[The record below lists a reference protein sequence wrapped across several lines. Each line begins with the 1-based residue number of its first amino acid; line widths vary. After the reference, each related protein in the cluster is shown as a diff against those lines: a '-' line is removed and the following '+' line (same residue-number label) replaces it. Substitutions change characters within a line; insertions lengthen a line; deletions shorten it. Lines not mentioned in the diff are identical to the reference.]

1 MRAMLAAPRRVL
13 FVIRGK
19 LGDTISA
26 YATVLA
32 YAEAQ
37 PADAITLLVRAN
49 YAPLFARERGLR
61 LIGFGSRIAMFTKL
75 LWLRWTEPPFDALLV
90 LLGFGPP
97 IRRLGRLVRAA
108 RKIYLD
114 GRFREVYPEWPE
126 LAPGHLQ
133 SEPAWRIARMF
144 APGLAQPQRV
154 RIPGLAALRR
164 PRAAA
169 PVFGIAPVSDEPRRS
184 MGPAALRLLIEALA
198 RERPGCA
205 IHVLV
210 NRSDADARPLLA
222 MERDGGLPA
231 GARFRFFPTLEQLF
245 AELACLEH
253 LHATDTGL
261 YHLAAAMEVP
271 LTTYFGP
278 TQPQR
283 NGFPAQ
289 PALTRVRIAAL
300 GGEHCEEKG
309 CLRPVCLEIPV
320 ARHHGAEPP
329 AYDLDER
336 PPGCLLRA
344 HAREDLRALKVDSP
358 LARDQSR

>member
-1 MRAMLAAPRRVL
+1 MSRRIL
-13 FVIRGK
+13 FVLRGK

-26 YATVLA
+26 YATVRA
-32 YAEAQ
+32 YAEAH

-49 YAPLFARERGLR
+49 YAPLFAREAGLR
-61 LIGFGSRIAMFTKL
+61 LIGFSSRLAMFAKL
-75 LWLRWTEPPFDALLV
+75 AWLRWTEPPFDALLV

-97 IRRLGRLVRAA
+97 IRRLGRMVRAA
-108 RKIYLD
+108 HKIYLD
-114 GRFREVYPEWPE
+114 GRFRDVYPEWPE
-126 LAPGHLQ
+126 IPPDHLQ
-133 SEPAWRIARMF
+133 SEPAWRIARLF

-154 RIPGLAALRR
+154 SIPSLAALRR
-164 PRAAA
+164 ARNSQPG
-169 PVFGIAPVSDEPRRS
+169 VIGIAPVSDEPRRS
-184 MGPAALRLLIEALA
+184 MGPAVLRALIEALA
-198 RERPGCA
+198 REHPGRA

-222 MERDGGLPA
+222 MERNEGLPA
-231 GARFRFFPTLEQLF
+231 GAQFREFPHLENLF
-245 AELACLEH
+245 AELASLEH
-253 LHATDTGL
+253 LHATDTGV
-261 YHLAAAMEVP
+261 YHLAAAMDVP

-320 ARHHGAEPP
+320 VRHHGGEPP
-329 AYDLDER
+329 AFDLGER
-336 PPGCLLRA
+336 PAGCLLRA
-344 HAREDLRALKVDSP
+344 HAREDLTALKVDSA
-358 LARDQSR
+358 LAHDQSR

>member
-1 MRAMLAAPRRVL
+1 MSRRVL
-13 FVIRGK
+13 FVLRGK

-32 YAEAQ
+32 YAEAH
-37 PADAITLLVRAN
+37 PADHITLLVRAN

-61 LIGFGSRIAMFTKL
+61 LIGFSSRIAMFAKL

-90 LLGFGPP
+90 LLGFGAP

-126 LAPGHLQ
+126 LPPDHLQ
-133 SEPAWRIARMF
+133 SEPAWRIARLF

-164 PRAAA
+164 PAQ
-169 PVFGIAPVSDEPRRS
+169 VVGIAPVSDEPRRS

-198 RERPGCA
+198 REQPGCA
-205 IHVLV
+205 IHVLL
-210 NRSDADARPLLA
+210 NRSDADAKPLLE

-231 GARFRFFPTLEQLF
+231 GARLRFFPTLEQLF

-253 LHATDTGL
+253 LYATDTGL
-261 YHLAAAMEVP
+261 YHLAAAMGVP

-300 GGEHCEEKG
+300 GSEHCEEKG

-329 AYDLDER
+329 AYDLNER
-336 PPGCLLRA
+336 PAGCLLRA

-358 LARDQSR
+358 LAREQSR

>member
-1 MRAMLAAPRRVL
+1 VSRRVL

-26 YATVLA
+26 YATVRA
-32 YAEAQ
+32 YAEAH

-49 YAPLFARERGLR
+49 YAPLFAREAGLR
-61 LIGFGSRIAMFTKL
+61 LIGFASRIAMFAKL

-108 RKIYLD
+108 RKVYLD
-114 GRFREVYPEWPE
+114 GRFRDVYPEWPE
-126 LAPGHLQ
+126 LPPDHLQ
-133 SEPAWRIARMF
+133 SEPAWRIARVF
-144 APGLAQPQRV
+144 APDLAQPQRV
-154 RIPGLAALRR
+154 HIQSLAALRA
-164 PRAAA
+164 PRGSSP
-169 PVFGIAPVSDEPRRS
+169 PVIGIAPVSDEPRRS
-184 MGPAALRLLIEALA
+184 MGPAVLRSLIESLA
-198 RERPGCA
+198 REHAGSA

-210 NRSDADARPLLA
+210 NHADADAQPLLA
-222 MERDGGLPA
+222 MARAGGLPA
-231 GARFRFFPTLEQLF
+231 RAQFRPFPTLEDLF
-245 AELACLEH
+245 VELARLDH

-261 YHLAAAMEVP
+261 YHLAAAMGVP

-278 TQPQR
+278 TQPHR
-283 NGFPAQ
+283 NGFPSQ
-289 PALTRVRIAAL
+289 PGLARVRIAAL

-320 ARHHGAEPP
+320 ARHHGVEPP
-329 AYDLDER
+329 AYDLGER

-344 HAREDLRALKVDSP
+344 HAREDLLQIRVDRAGGS
-358 LARDQSR
+358 